1 LLGLSDNQGLLH
13 FRSTGKQ
20 SPSMP
25 SKRTL
30 RLLGFPFPCRMDQAN
45 IAMLN
50 IARLKVNTQ
59 AAAHL
64 KIEIENS
71 PHERKNM
78 AGCDNIENIGQQS
91 TIELQ

>member
-1 LLGLSDNQGLLH
+1 MQVRQLLGLSDNQGLLR
-13 FRSTGKQ
+13 FRNTGKQ

-25 SKRTL
+25 SKRTP
-30 RLLGFPFPCRMDQAN
+30 RQLGFPFSCRMDQAN

-50 IARLKVNTQ
+50 IVRQELNTQ
-59 AAAHL
+59 AVAYL

-78 AGCDNIENIGQQS
+78 AGCDNIENIGQ
-91 TIELQ
+91 